1 MTPSVIL
8 TLVAQFGPQ
17 IIGLVGK
24 LVELRAAGDKPL
36 TAEDFATLNR
46 LASKTSAD
54 YLAEAEAEKA

>member
-24 LVELRAAGDKPL
+24 LVALKNAGDKPL
-36 TAEDFATLNR
+36 TETDFLLLEK

-54 YLAEAEAEKA
+54 YLAEAEKTP